1 MASVASASWALSR
14 AEGMADAA
22 AKQIM
27 LAIADGYYRL
37 AELAEAEEAR
47 VPMAKRKPESA

>member
-1 MASVASASWALSR
+1 
-14 AEGMADAA
+14 MADAA